1 MKEEEN
7 NLRERVLPK
16 EYANLVERYRCL
28 GAENKELR
36 EINNN
41 LRESLEFA
49 TGFCKKCDETACP
62 VRKSLQRARGEGET
76 KCVAKWC
83 ETVPIS
89 AFTIYWWIREKGRE
103 YAEQRTSEA
112 IAAWNRRVE
121 G

>member
-1 MKEEEN
+1 MGVEGGCGVMEKEEN

-16 EYANLVERYRCL
+16 EYANLVEKYRCL

-62 VRKSLQRARGEGET
+62 VRKSLQRARGERVGFERYVSLPGEIVDVD
-76 KCVAKWC
+76 KDLAEGLILIDDAK
-83 ETVPIS
+83 EVS
-89 AFTIYWWIREKGRE
+89 
-103 YAEQRTSEA
+103 
-112 IAAWNRRVE
+112 
-121 G
+121 

>member
-7 NLRERVLPK
+7 NLRERGLPK

-76 KCVAKWC
+76 KCVAEWC
-83 ETVPIS
+83 DGLILIDDAGEVS
-89 AFTIYWWIREKGRE
+89 
-103 YAEQRTSEA
+103 
-112 IAAWNRRVE
+112 
-121 G
+121 